1 MKGYKQVYTNNKV
14 TVYSDGKNAEVVFY
28 GSVTSN
34 ASEYI
39 IGNVGSYVPLF
50 DTSTNYHSTTSQTY
64 LVSIRANSNVVLY
77 GANGKSLNLNN
88 SINYMLKTPLY

>member
-1 MKGYKQVYTNNKV
+1 MNTQAIVKGYKQVYTNNKV
-14 TVYSDGKNAEVVFY
+14 TVYSDGKNAEVIFN

-50 DTSTNYHSTTSQTY
+50 DTSTNYQDSTSTADTDCF
-64 LVSIRANSNVVLY
+64 
-77 GANGKSLNLNN
+77 NN
-88 SINYMLKTPLY
+88 SCIEEFPTIARPIFVLIKSSTS